1 MKTFGVGIIGCGNI
15 SAAYLELA
23 PLFNFI
29 EMRAVADLNLAAAE
43 ARAAEFGVRAE
54 SVEGLVAAEDIEI
67 VVNLTVP
74 AAHFEVSKRILESGK
89 NVYCEKP
96 FVLDLND
103 AETLQRL
110 AEEKGLRIG
119 SAPDTFLG
127 GTHQAA
133 RAALDEGRAGDII
146 GGSCHV
152 MTHGME
158 AWHPNPDFFY
168 RPGGGPILDMGPYY
182 VTNLVQLI
190 GPVRAVAAM
199 ASTSLKTR
207 TIGNGPRRGEEIP
220 VETPT
225 STCAILEFHNGAL
238 VTLSASWDVWA
249 HRHPPMELYGTQAS
263 LFIPDP
269 NLFGGEV
276 QLAGGDGSTV
286 DVPSKDHPFAIPN
299 TRDMRGIG
307 RANYRGA
314 GLADMAQAVVQD
326 RPHRCSFEL
335 AAHVVEVMTAILQ
348 AADQRAWVETRTA
361 CVRPAI
367 LTPDQAAGLLRN
379 QAA

>member
-1 MKTFGVGIIGCGNI
+1 
-15 SAAYLELA
+15 
-23 PLFNFI
+23 
-29 EMRAVADLNLAAAE
+29 
-43 ARAAEFGVRAE
+43 
-54 SVEGLVAAEDIEI
+54 
-67 VVNLTVP
+67 
-74 AAHFEVSKRILESGK
+74 
-89 NVYCEKP
+89 
-96 FVLDLND
+96 
-103 AETLQRL
+103 
-110 AEEKGLRIG
+110 
-119 SAPDTFLG
+119 
-127 GTHQAA
+127 
-133 RAALDEGRAGDII
+133 
-146 GGSCHV
+146 
-152 MTHGME
+152 ME

-190 GPVRAVAAM
+190 GPVKAVTAM
-199 ASTSLKTR
+199 ASTCLKTR
-207 TIGNGPRRGEEIP
+207 TIGNGPRKGEEIP

-286 DVPSKDHPFAIPN
+286 SVPSKDHPFAIPN
-299 TRDMRGIG
+299 THDMRGIG

-335 AAHVVEVMTAILQ
+335 AAHVVEVMTAI
-348 AADQRAWVETRTA
+348 ADRLCAPRDPNTGSSSRTSA
-361 CVRPAI
+361 QPGGLNR
-367 LTPDQAAGLLRN
+367 TLLRQSERRMEYDRGPRAN
-379 QAA
+379 APGSVLSFVRAGPKRALARGR